1 MGSIICQ
8 ECDYEISYIQCV
20 NFIVFCP
27 NCLKQS
33 YLECEY
39 GYGPVIPCH
48 ILLGEKEI
56 GIITKRG
63 YTYVLQTQY
72 SDRVIKLEKE
82 YLEALKE
89 AAEIIKGMLEA
100 TKPIEG
106 SSLKQME

>member
-1 MGSIICQ
+1 MGNIKCK
-8 ECDYEISYIQCV
+8 ECNYEISYTQFA
-20 NFIVFCP
+20 NFIIFCP

-39 GYGPVIPCH
+39 GYGPVVPCH

-63 YTYVLQTQY
+63 YTYILQTLY
-72 SDRVIKLEKE
+72 SDKIIELEKE

-89 AAEIIKGMLEA
+89 AADIIKSKLE
-100 TKPIEG
+100 T
-106 SSLKQME
+106 